1 MPQNKQE
8 SNGGGSTGLDELRE
22 EVSDFLHGIAHGWVE
37 KAEDKVSG
45 LTDKLTGMAEEKGG
59 TAAVGARI
67 LKGENPAKAMLGQ
80 KTKDTKD
87 KVVGKAKEAIPGMGG
102 GGGEG
107 NEGNSKTT
115 NIMESIDVGVPV
127 RIAYDHWTQLED
139 FPTFSKGVQDVS
151 KEDDVTSKWTAKIAF
166 STRNWEAT
174 VQEQVPD
181 ERIRWTSEGNKGTT
195 SGVVSFHELAPDLT
209 RILVVVEY
217 TPDGFMEKFANLW
230 RAVGRRLRLDL
241 KHFGR
246 HVTMNADEEVEGWR
260 GEIRDGEVVRSHED
274 GMQDDE
280 PDEDQDEDS
289 YEDDEDEDDGDESAD
304 DAQDDFDE
312 EDEDEEE
319 EEQDGKEKGGRRAK
333 ALRGRAG

>member
-1 MPQNKQE
+1 MAEKKSG
-8 SNGGGSTGLDELRE
+8 SNGGSTGLEELRE
-22 EVSDFLHGIAHGWVE
+22 EVSDFLHGLSQGWVE
-37 KAEDKVSG
+37 KAGEKVTD

-59 TAAVGARI
+59 AAAAGARI
-67 LKGENPAKAMLGQ
+67 LQGENPAKALVGQ
-80 KTKDTKD
+80 KAKDTKD

-102 GGGEG
+102 GGGDG
-107 NEGNSKTT
+107 NEGDSKTT

-139 FPTFSKGVQDVS
+139 FPTFTKGAQDVS

-174 VQEQVPD
+174 VQEQIPD

-217 TPDGFMEKFANLW
+217 KPDGFMEKFANLW

-274 GMQDDE
+274 ALQDDE
-280 PDEDQDEDS
+280 DDQDDQGEEDS
-289 YEDDEDEDDGDESAD
+289 YDEEDDEDEAGAQDADDDEFDDEDEDD
-304 DAQDDFDE
+304 
-312 EDEDEEE
+312 
-319 EEQDGKEKGGRRAK
+319 EEQEKPAPR
-333 ALRGRAG
+333 RGRASRGPAR